1 MHLSGHAPKPMDI
14 FGMHWE
20 DHWNKIQAA
29 WREEVA
35 GSDAVLLPG
44 DLSWAMTLQQA
55 APDLAGIAAL
65 PGVKILLRGNHDYWW
80 GSIGSVRSK
89 LLPGMRAVQND
100 ALRLGS
106 AIVCGTR
113 GWTCPGSSAWEGE
126 TDRKIYERELI
137 RLKLS
142 LDAAKRI
149 REPGQKLISM
159 LHYPPFGDRAEQS
172 GFTELMEEYEVN
184 IAVYGHLH
192 GIAPG
197 SAFEGLR
204 NGVEYR
210 MVSCDYIGF
219 RPKLILTLE
228 DPS

>member
-1 MHLSGHAPKPMDI
+1 MDI

-20 DHWNKIQAA
+20 GHWGKIQAA
-29 WREEVA
+29 WREEVT

-55 APDLAGIAAL
+55 VPDLEEISAL
-65 PGVKILLRGNHDYWW
+65 PGEKILMRGNHDYWW
-80 GSIGSVRSK
+80 GSVSSVRSK
-89 LLPGMRAVQND
+89 LASGMRAVQND
-100 ALRLGS
+100 ALRVGS
-106 AIVCGTR
+106 TIVCGTR
-113 GWTCPGSSAWEGE
+113 GWTCPGSSAWDGE

-149 REPGQKLISM
+149 REPGQKLIAM
-159 LHYPPFGDRAEQS
+159 LHFPPFGERAEQS
-172 GFTELMEEYEVN
+172 GFTELMEAYEVN
-184 IAVYGHLH
+184 TAVYGHLH
-192 GIAPG
+192 GIAQG

-204 NGVEYR
+204 NGIEYK

-219 RPKLILTLE
+219 RPKMILE
-228 DPS
+228 I